1 MYDDQPLST
10 ETAFQIS
17 FEICPKSI
25 SNHPERLLVS
35 PDDLREASK
44 TIIYLFPLLVIMNIE
59 NGDKFFRGDIYILGG
74 GGAVITP
81 Q

>member
-10 ETAFQIS
+10 DTAFQIS
-17 FEICPKSI
+17 LEICPKSI

-35 PDDLREASK
+35 PDDLREAAK

-59 NGDKFFRGDIYILGG
+59 NGDKIFRRGYLYSR
-74 GGAVITP
+74 GGAR
-81 Q
+81 